1 MSTDTIDEISHADLR
16 AGLEHGGSL
25 LLLDVLPR
33 ASYELG
39 HIPGAVNLPLHEI
52 EARADA
58 LLADKDRQITA
69 YCAGYD

>member
-1 MSTDTIDEISHADLR
+1 M
-16 AGLEHGGSL
+16 
-25 LLLDVLPR
+25 LPR

-39 HIPGAVNLPLHEI
+39 HIPDAVNLPLHEI

-58 LLADKDRQITA
+58 LLADKDRQIAA